1 MAVVAIDKKD
11 LLAFVG
17 KALDDGELARLVTDL
32 GMPVEKI
39 TESEVQVDITP
50 NRPDMFSAEGLGRAI
65 SSLAGIKTGLRNY
78 SATDSGVSVSV
89 ERSVKKVRPY
99 IAAAIARNVKMDDA
113 LVKSL
118 VALQEKL
125 HDTLGRR
132 RRKVAIGF
140 TDFNK
145 LKPPFTYKAVKPDES
160 PFIPLGQSEPWT
172 PARILKELKQG
183 QDYGYILEGHGQYP
197 LICDSEGNVIALP
210 PIITAEMVKITP
222 STRDVFIDVTGTS
235 QHAVHECLKII
246 CCALADRGAQ
256 IQSVNINYGKKTL
269 TTPDLSPLKTM
280 LPIRTVN
287 KILGMDFTTEQIK
300 EYLERMGHGVEI
312 KEKGKLSVVSPT
324 YRNDIFQEI
333 DLAEDVA
340 IAFGYNNFEPILP
353 QFSSIGKRSPSD
365 VRAGLI
371 RDLMIGFGFTE
382 VLAPYIT
389 NRATNFEKPM
399 LGEHPAI
406 HIKNPL
412 TENFTMFRS
421 WCIPS
426 LLEILAASKDQK
438 MPQKIFEVGHAAIL
452 VDGKPVEQEKLAAAI
467 CDPKTSFNEMRS
479 IVEGVAYELG
489 LKLEFAGL
497 DSHPTFI
504 PGRAV
509 EIIMDGKP
517 IGVFG
522 EIHPQVLNNFG
533 IEQPVTA
540 FELKLA

>member
-256 IQSVNINYGKKTL
+256 VQSVNINYGKKTL

-489 LKLEFAGL
+489 LKLEFADL

>member
-540 FELKLA
+540 FELKLT

>member
-89 ERSVKKVRPY
+89 ERSVKKIRPY

-452 VDGKPVEQEKLAAAI
+452 VDGKPVEQEKLAASI

-489 LKLEFAGL
+489 LKLEFADL